1 MSASAGT
8 PKATPTKPATANSS
22 PAPPNFFNTPS
33 DTPFTWNQSG
43 KNTAPVPLTSGTAK
57 TPAAATGSSAPG
69 ATTDVNAKQSA
80 SSATQPF
87 KFNILTSPRVTMSAP
102 SPSVSSTPVALT
114 KVPTMPPVRKH
125 DTYYFADGSV
135 IIQVGE
141 VLFNLH
147 QSILTLH
154 SKQKFVELG
163 LAFRTYSAPLVLKG
177 VNLKDFECL
186 LCVLYPQNLGIEEET
201 RTVEQWVS
209 IMKQAHMWDIEP
221 LKQRAAKHLST
232 MTIPPAERVNLYQ
245 NCAMGTSPDL
255 LPALLALSQQE
266 APVGLEDARLLGLET
281 FTKLVRIRERRL
293 MDVARGIEA
302 GSTKTLLRGLIQEDI
317 LGLCADN
324 PTAQTALE
332 VRGSPNNESSP
343 NPNTYSLS
351 ALSLPPSPP
360 SRTPS
365 TSSSAS
371 SNRSS
376 VDGLDDAVKV
386 EKPARDD
393 ADDSGDSDAF
403 DASDA
408 SDED

>member
-1 MSASAGT
+1 MRKLLKGSSQAFTFQTTPMSTYAGT

-22 PAPPNFFNTPS
+22 PAPPNFFNTAS

-186 LCVLYPQNLGIEEET
+186 LGVLYPQNLGIEEET

-232 MTIPPAERVNLYQ
+232 MTMPPPSA
-245 NCAMGTSPDL
+245 
-255 LPALLALSQQE
+255 QQE

-293 MDVARGIEA
+293 MDVARGVEA

-317 LGLCADN
+317 LGLCADK
-324 PTAQTALE
+324 PVAQTGTGVTEQREFTKSEHVFVTCIILTAISAFTYTFYVVLYFF
-332 VRGSPNNESSP
+332 ESLIRRW
-343 NPNTYSLS
+343 T
-351 ALSLPPSPP
+351 
-360 SRTPS
+360 
-365 TSSSAS
+365 
-371 SNRSS
+371 
-376 VDGLDDAVKV
+376 
-386 EKPARDD
+386 
-393 ADDSGDSDAF
+393 
-403 DASDA
+403 
-408 SDED
+408 